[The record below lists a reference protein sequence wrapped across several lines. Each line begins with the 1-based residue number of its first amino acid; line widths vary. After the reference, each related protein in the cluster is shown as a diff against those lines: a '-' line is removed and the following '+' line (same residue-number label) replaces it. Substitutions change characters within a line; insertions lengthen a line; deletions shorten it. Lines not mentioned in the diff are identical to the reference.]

1 MSGMARRY
9 AVAAVP
15 AAASACF
22 MLWSLLL
29 KALEW
34 YQVNSTRHACGAC
47 LLHSICRTCLPRPLC
62 DSSTGESS
70 DIWAA
75 SQASVDQVVAVYR
88 WAGFVLFPLLTDG
101 AVATSNFL
109 QASRTAMPV
118 CTAALSSGNTVMSAP
133 LLCICCWQQHD
144 S

>member
-1 MSGMARRY
+1 MSGSARRY

-22 MLWSLLL
+22 MLWGLLL

-34 YQVNSTRHACGAC
+34 YQVNSTRHACRAC

-62 DSSTGESS
+62 DSGTAESS

-75 SQASVDQVVAVYR
+75 LQASVDQVVAVYR
-88 WAGFVLFPLLTDG
+88 WAGFVLFPLLADG
-101 AVATSNFL
+101 AVATGNFL
-109 QASRTAMPV
+109 QASQAAMPL
-118 CTAALSSGNTVMSAP
+118 CTAALSSQNSAMSA
-133 LLCICCWQQHD
+133 LVMCI
-144 S
+144 SATLR